1 MRFFIHEGPRRNTKI
16 KEKISVLRVL
26 RGFLKSSVYGRL
38 GYNKV
43 VVDPRDP
50 QMVFA
55 AGSAGVFRSNDA
67 GQTWTASSQGLGT
80 TAIVALALN
89 PAQPDRL
96 YAASADGS
104 LFRSEDNARSWQAI
118 ASAAGG

>member
-1 MRFFIHEGPRRNTKI
+1 MGSLPINSQVNR
-16 KEKISVLRVL
+16 
-26 RGFLKSSVYGRL
+26 
-38 GYNKV
+38 V

-50 QMVFA
+50 QVVFA
-55 AGSAGVFRSNDA
+55 AGPAGLFRSKDS
-67 GQTWTASSQGLGT
+67 GLTWEASGQGLGT

-104 LFRSEDNARSWQAI
+104 LFRSDDNARSWQTI
-118 ASAAGG
+118 AAEGP